1 MAKYQVNDKVVFKYE
16 GTNQIGVITN
26 VRTAKTGGGYDIRS
40 EKGSAFVMVPVDPT
54 GNGQKATFRRTY
66 AYIDSALTDVWN
78 NSDSTTNLHVNK
90 NVGHTRANY
99 SENVKL
105 RIDGT
110 FEEGSTLLV
119 GHFEKYN
126 NFIFPPQGPRS
137 F

>member
-1 MAKYQVNDKVVFKYE
+1 MKYTVNDKVVFKYE
-16 GTNQIGVITN
+16 GTNQIGIITN
-26 VRTAKTGGGYDIRS
+26 VREQKKGGGYDIRS
-40 EKGSAFVMVPVDPT
+40 EKGSAFVMVPVDPI
-54 GNGQKATFRRTY
+54 GNGQKATFRREY
-66 AYIDSALTDVWN
+66 AYIDSTLTDVWN
-78 NSDSTTNLHVNK
+78 DSDSTTNLHVNK

-110 FEEGSTLLV
+110 FDEDTILRV

>member
-40 EKGSAFVMVPVDPT
+40 EKGSAYVMVPVDPT

-78 NSDSTTNLHVNK
+78 DSDSTTNLHVNK

-99 SENVKL
+99 SENVDL

-110 FEEGSTLLV
+110 FDKDNRLRV